1 MITIEQLSSLG
12 VDFLANESDGRQ
24 QAQNVFE
31 MANRDSHVI
40 LSAPHATNSFS
51 NDKKKAIDLFTGEI
65 VTALGQELNLSTI
78 VRTKYIPERLQI
90 SDYVMERNLG
100 GHFFLDIHGMS
111 ENRDFELAVGTAFY
125 SVQDYQSELT
135 LIETLAEKYKIRL
148 VVNHPDYCGWYGLT
162 GSYQQ
167 HFKKPEVLQLEWRK
181 DFRNYFAEPQ
191 KVLEQTIPFL
201 SELASALNGGEK
213 GL

>member
-1 MITIEQLSSLG
+1 MITLEQLTVLG
-12 VDFLANESDGRQ
+12 ADFLANESNGRPE
-24 QAQNVFE
+24 AENVFE

-51 NDKKKAIDLFTGEI
+51 NHKKKAVDLFTGEI

-78 VRTKYIPERLQI
+78 VRSKYMPERLQI
-90 SDYVMERNLG
+90 SDYVIEQNLG

-111 ENRDFELAVGTAFY
+111 ANRDFELAVGTAFY
-125 SVQDYQSELT
+125 SVQDYESELD
-135 LIETLAEKYKIRL
+135 LIEALAEKYKIRL

-201 SELASALNGGEK
+201 SDLASALNSRK
-213 GL
+213 KA

>member
-1 MITIEQLSSLG
+1 MITIEKLTTLG
-12 VDFLANESDGRQ
+12 VDFLANESDGRPE
-24 QAQNVFE
+24 AENVFE
-31 MANRDSHVI
+31 MANHNSHVI

-51 NDKKKAIDLFTGEI
+51 NHKKKAIDLFTGEI
-65 VTALGQELNLSTI
+65 VTALGDELKLTTL
-78 VRTKYIPERLQI
+78 VRTKYLPEMRQI
-90 SDYVMERNLG
+90 SDFVIEQNLDS
-100 GHFFLDIHGMS
+100 HFFLDIHGMS
-111 ENRDFELAVGTAFY
+111 ANRDFELAIGTAFY
-125 SVQDYQSELT
+125 PVSDYQFELD

-162 GSYQQ
+162 GCYQQ

-201 SELASALNGGEK
+201 SELALELNK
-213 GL
+213 RGLK